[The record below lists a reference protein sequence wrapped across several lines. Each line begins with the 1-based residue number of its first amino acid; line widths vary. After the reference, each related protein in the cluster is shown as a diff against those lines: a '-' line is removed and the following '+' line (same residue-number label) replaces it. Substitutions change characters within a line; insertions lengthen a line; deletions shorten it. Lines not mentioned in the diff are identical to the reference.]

1 MLIKVG
7 IDFTGLISKSL
18 SQHTK
23 EIITNSQSETLTFY
37 FDNFIG
43 NQNIRSHNLQ
53 SSHNVKINTID
64 HSKEEIFFIRSIFNK
79 LDELIDLDFSETSNS
94 SDSNINFHSVLE
106 SSTFDENTLGEVIKQ
121 KNHTKSWWDILW
133 KNKSESKALQIEEKY
148 TLIHEIGHS
157 LGLSHPFESPTND
170 MWDTKDTVMSYN
182 FSKPDWNNWFS
193 EHDIEALIN
202 IWGREDD
209 NGFLKFNLTSGSYK
223 FIKKKDNKYFLEHEN
238 QKVDITGLSYVKFS
252 DKTYY
257 VKKDIIKIFDQ
268 LDSID
273 DISSKVY
280 RLYRAAF
287 GRFPDSDG
295 LNYWITKNR
304 VGENN
309 HLQTAKSF
317 LYSNEFNEI
326 YSHTKTNRDYLTNLY
341 QNVLDRVPDE
351 IGYNYWLNQ
360 LENNLESR
368 SEVLIG
374 FAESKENK
382 QVFMYQTGL
391 L

>member
-1 MLIKVG
+1 MG

-43 NQNIRSHNLQ
+43 NQNIQSDALQ
-53 SSHNVKINTID
+53 SSHNLKVNTID
-64 HSKEEIFFIRSIFNK
+64 HSEEDIFFIRSIFNK
-79 LDELIDLDFSETSNS
+79 LDELIDLDFSETSVS
-94 SDSNINFHSVLE
+94 SDSDINFHSVLE
-106 SSTFDENTLGEVIKQ
+106 SSTFDENTLGEIIKQ
-121 KNHTKSWWDILW
+121 KNQTKTWWDILW
-133 KNKSESKALQIEEKY
+133 KNKSELKALQIEEKY

-170 MWDTKDTVMSYN
+170 MWNTKDTVMSYN
-182 FSKPDWNNWFS
+182 FSKLDWDDWFS
-193 EHDIEALIN
+193 EDDIKALIN

-223 FIKKKDNKYFLEHEN
+223 FIREKENKCFLEHES
-238 QKVDITGLSYVKFS
+238 QKKDITGLSYIEFS

-287 GRFPDSDG
+287 GRFPDGDG
-295 LNYWITKNR
+295 LDYWITKNR
-304 VGENN
+304 SGANSY
-309 HLQTAKSF
+309 LQTAKSF
-317 LYSNEFNEI
+317 LYSNEFKEI
-326 YSHTKTNRDYLTNLY
+326 YNDINTNQDYLTKLY
-341 QNVLDRVPDE
+341 ENVLDRVPDE

-360 LENNLESR
+360 LDNNLESR

-382 QVFMYQTGL
+382 QVFMYETGL